1 METNDGTTSVAADPL
16 APVHFERWPSEI
28 PLRVLVILA
37 ALFVWF
43 ILCVSIVGVIYG
55 LMLAVFFFVSH
66 LVLVTHLRG
75 NAVKLQADQFPAL
88 YRRVEEL
95 SSRLGLQPVPDA
107 YLMQSGGDLNA
118 FATKFFRSNIIVLYS
133 DLLEACGDNESA
145 RDMIIGHELGHIKC
159 GHLRWMWF
167 LIPGMLV
174 PFLGSAYSR
183 AREFTCDRCGTA
195 VAEDPQGALR
205 GLAILAAGGEEGPNV
220 NLEALTRQ
228 RADLNTGWMTL
239 GKWLMSHPPL
249 CERVAQ
255 LQPSLVTETVRQTS
269 GVARAIVILA
279 VILLVPIIGT
289 AVVVVR
295 TLPGLQE
302 IVDSLEDTA
311 ALPPGQVEAYRVQ
324 VDTDLES
331 LATVARETFA
341 SEGSWPADAE
351 ELYEAWRRLRP
362 DQNPPLDPFDETQY
376 GYWVEDGTIS
386 IWSSGPDGQSS
397 TDDDIEALIETE

>member
-1 METNDGTTSVAADPL
+1 METNDGTTSVVANPL
-16 APVHFERWPSEI
+16 EPVRFERWPSEM
-28 PLRVLVILA
+28 PLRILVISA

-55 LMLAVFFFVSH
+55 LMLAVFFFISH

-95 SSRLGLQPVPDA
+95 SSRLGIQPVPDA
-107 YLMQSGGDLNA
+107 YLMQSGGNLNA

-133 DLLEACGDNESA
+133 DLLEACGNNESA

-167 LIPGMLV
+167 LIPGMFV
-174 PFLGSAYSR
+174 PLLGSAYSR
-183 AREFTCDRCGTA
+183 AREFTCDRCGIA
-195 VAEDPQGALR
+195 AAEDHQEALR
-205 GLAILAAGGEEGPNV
+205 GLAILAAGGEEGPKV

-228 RADLNTGWMTL
+228 RGDLNTGWMTL
-239 GKWLMSHPPL
+239 GKWMMSHPPL
-249 CERVAQ
+249 CERIAQ
-255 LQPSLVTETVRQTS
+255 LEPSLVTKTVRQAN

-279 VILLVPIIGT
+279 GIVLVPTIIS
-289 AVVVVR
+289 AVVAVR
-295 TLPGLQE
+295 ALPGLQE

-311 ALPPGQVEAYRVQ
+311 LTPAQVEVYRVQ

-331 LATVARETFA
+331 LAAVARETFA
-341 SEGSWPADAE
+341 SEGTWPADAE
-351 ELYEAWRRLRP
+351 GLYGAWRRIRP
-362 DQNPPLDPFDETQY
+362 DQNPPLDPSDETQY
-376 GYWVEDGTIS
+376 GYSVGDGSIS
-386 IWSSGPDGQSS
+386 IWSSGPDGQSA
-397 TDDDIEALIETE
+397 TDDDIETLIETE

>member
-1 METNDGTTSVAADPL
+1 METNDGTTSVVADPL
-16 APVHFERWPSEI
+16 EQVRFERWPSEM
-28 PLRVLVILA
+28 PLRILVISA

-55 LMLAVFFFVSH
+55 LMLAVFFFISH
-66 LVLVTHLRG
+66 VALVTHLRG

-88 YRRVEEL
+88 YRRVAEL
-95 SSRLGLQPVPDA
+95 SSQLGIKPVPDA

-167 LIPGMLV
+167 LIPGMFV
-174 PFLGSAYSR
+174 PLLGSAYSR
-183 AREFTCDRCGTA
+183 AREFTCDRCGIA
-195 VAEDPQGALR
+195 VAEDDQRALR
-205 GLAILAAGGEEGPNV
+205 GLAILAAGGKEGPKV

-255 LQPSLVTETVRQTS
+255 LQPSLVTGRVRQSS
-269 GVARAIVILA
+269 GVARAILILA
-279 VILLVPIIGT
+279 VILLAPAIVT
-289 AVVVVR
+289 AVVAVR

-302 IVDSLEDTA
+302 IMDGLEDTA

-331 LATVARETFA
+331 LAAVARETFA
-341 SEGSWPADAE
+341 SEGSWPADVE

-362 DQNPPLDPFDETQY
+362 EQNPPFDPFDETQY
-376 GYWVEDGTIS
+376 GYRVDDGAIS
-386 IWSSGPDGQSS
+386 IWSSGPDGQSA
-397 TDDDIEALIETE
+397 TDDDIEELIETE

>member
-1 METNDGTTSVAADPL
+1 METNDGTTSVVADPFE
-16 APVHFERWPSEI
+16 PVRFERWPSEM
-28 PLRVLVILA
+28 PLRILVISA

-55 LMLAVFFFVSH
+55 LMLAVFFFISH
-66 LVLVTHLRG
+66 LALVTHLRG

-88 YRRVEEL
+88 YRRVAEL
-95 SSRLGLQPVPDA
+95 SSQLGIKPVPDA

-167 LIPGMLV
+167 LIPGMFV
-174 PFLGSAYSR
+174 PLLGSAYSR
-183 AREFTCDRCGTA
+183 AREFTCDRCGIA
-195 VAEDPQGALR
+195 VAGDDQRALR
-205 GLAILAAGGEEGPNV
+205 GLAILAAGGKEGPKV

-228 RADLNTGWMTL
+228 REDLNTGWMTL

-255 LQPSLVTETVRQTS
+255 LQPSLVTGRVRQSS
-269 GVARAIVILA
+269 GVARAILILA
-279 VILLVPIIGT
+279 VILLAPAIVT
-289 AVVVVR
+289 AVVAVR

-302 IVDSLEDTA
+302 IMDGLEDTA

-331 LATVARETFA
+331 LAAVARETFA
-341 SEGSWPADAE
+341 SEGSWPADVE

-362 DQNPPLDPFDETQY
+362 EQNPPFDPFDETQY
-376 GYWVEDGTIS
+376 GYRVDDGAIS
-386 IWSSGPDGQSS
+386 IWSSGPDGQSA
-397 TDDDIEALIETE
+397 TEDDIEELIETE